1 MAYIIPEEWIPEKW
15 LAWWKRWRVPLVFGF
30 FLLTVL
36 VAWLLRDKHG
46 TWNTY
51 VMTPKPRRAK
61 KVRFEMDERPDDAP
75 RPQGAES
82 KGEVECRAALQRM
95 FRRPFN
101 KARPDFLRNAV
112 TGNKH
117 NLELDCFDEELRIGV
132 EYQGRQHY
140 EYVPYW
146 HRSEAEFMNQ
156 KYRDEIKRMKCKE
169 NKVILIEVP
178 YKVKLPEIESYLRKE
193 FAAKGIIVPY

>member
-15 LAWWKRWRVPLVFGF
+15 LAFWKRWRVPLVIAF

-36 VAWLLRDKHG
+36 VAWLVREKQG

-51 VMTPKPRRAK
+51 VLVPKPAVVKR
-61 KVRFEMDERPDDAP
+61 VRFADEQPSAP
-75 RPQGAES
+75 PAPQGADS
-82 KGEVECRAALQRM
+82 KGEIECREALRRM
-95 FRRPFN
+95 FRRPFH
-101 KARPDFLRNAV
+101 KARPDFLRNDV
-112 TGNKH
+112 TGGKF
-117 NLELDCFDEELRIGV
+117 NLELDCYDEELKIAV

-146 HRSEAEFMNQ
+146 HRTKAEFMNQ

-169 NKVILIEVP
+169 AKVILVEVP
-178 YKVKLPEIESYLRKE
+178 YKVKHADIETYLRKE
-193 FAAKGIIVPY
+193 FAARGIIVPY